1 MAGLLLASCAREAP
15 VESPASAGGE
25 AAAATEV
32 TGEVA
37 QPGRSGGKD
46 AVHIKQFHLREIGF
60 NVDDVES
67 LRADRQKRLYG
78 AVTKEQQRN
87 RLGHYYTIRW
97 DGPKGRESAPVRL
110 VFDYR
115 QAATGRAVR
124 RMEVDLPGTRKGAV
138 EFQVVGE
145 QYLKSGR
152 VLAWKLDFYRGGE
165 LIETHRSYLWD

>member
-1 MAGLLLASCAREAP
+1 MAGVLLASCARDAAVEAP
-15 VESPASAGGE
+15 EPAGGD

-32 TGEVA
+32 SREVA
-37 QPGRSGGKD
+37 QPDRKD

-78 AVTKEQQRN
+78 AVTKEEQRN
-87 RLGHYYTIRW
+87 RLGHYYIVRW
-97 DGPKGRESAPVRL
+97 DGPKGRESEPVRL

-124 RMEVDLPGTRKGAV
+124 RMEVDLPGTRKGVV
-138 EFQVVGE
+138 EFQVIGD

-165 LIETHRSYLWD
+165 RLETHRSYLWD